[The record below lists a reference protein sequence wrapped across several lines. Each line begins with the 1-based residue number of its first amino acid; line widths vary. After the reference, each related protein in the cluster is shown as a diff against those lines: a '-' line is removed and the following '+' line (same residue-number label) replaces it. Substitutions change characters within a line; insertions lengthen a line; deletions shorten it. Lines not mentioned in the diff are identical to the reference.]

1 MCLRRVL
8 ITGAAGRLGR
18 VLRAGLAR
26 PDRILRLVDIADMGT
41 ASINEELHSVDA
53 TDLEAMVPLMD
64 GVDVVLHLA
73 AYPEEAAWDR
83 IFPLNYALTYAV
95 LEAARRAGVKR
106 FVFASSV
113 QAVGFHPLA
122 ATIDHTARPRPSG
135 YYGVSKVSGEAL
147 ASVYADKHGMS
158 VGCVRVASFE
168 PRPTDVRML
177 STWLSHE
184 DGVHLFERCIQAPD
198 HHHYVVYGVSANT
211 RARID
216 NSHVAWLRYEPRSNA
231 EDYADEVLLHGEPLG
246 PLAGKTQG
254 GGACDVGFNGNVE
267 KTLGA
272 D

>member
-1 MCLRRVL
+1 MGLQRVL

-26 PDRILRLVDIADMGT
+26 PDRILRLTDIIDLGA
-41 ASINEELHSVDA
+41 ASSNEELYSADA
-53 TDLEAMVPLMD
+53 TSLEAALPLMD
-64 GVDVVLHLA
+64 GVDVVVHLA
-73 AYPEEAAWDR
+73 AFPEEAAWER
-83 IFPLNYALTYAV
+83 IFPLNYALTYTV

-122 ATIDHTARPRPSG
+122 ETIDQTARPRPSG

-168 PRPTDVRML
+168 ERPTDVRML

-198 HHHYVVYGVSANT
+198 HHYYVVYGVSANT
-211 RARID
+211 RTRVD
-216 NSHVAWLRYEPRSNA
+216 NSHVAWLGYRPQSNA
-231 EDYADEVLLHGEPLG
+231 EDYASDVLQHGAPLG

-254 GGACDVGFNGNVE
+254 GGACDIDFSGDVE
-267 KTLGA
+267 KTLTA

>member
-1 MCLRRVL
+1 MHLQRVL

-18 VLRAGLAR
+18 VLRAGLTK
-26 PDRILRLVDIADMGT
+26 PDRILRLVDVVDLGA
-41 ASINEELHSVDA
+41 ALINEELYRVDA
-53 TDLEAMVPLMD
+53 TDLEAVLPLMD

-73 AYPEEAAWDR
+73 AYPEEASWER
-83 IFPLNYALTYAV
+83 IFPLNYALTYTV
-95 LEAARRAGVKR
+95 LEAAHRAGVKR

-113 QAVGFHPLA
+113 QAVGFHSLA
-122 ATIDHTARPRPSG
+122 ETIDHTARPRPSG

-168 PRPTDVRML
+168 ARPTDVRML

-198 HHHYVVYGVSANT
+198 HHHYVVYGVSANA

-216 NSHVAWLRYEPRSNA
+216 NSNVAWLGYEPRSNA
-231 EDYADEVLLHGEPLG
+231 EDYANEVLLHGKHLG
-246 PLAGKTQG
+246 PLAVTTHG
-254 GGACDVGFNGNVE
+254 GGACDVGFSGNVDR
-267 KTLGA
+267 TLHT

>member
-1 MCLRRVL
+1 MQRVL

-26 PDRILRLVDIADMGT
+26 PDRILRLTDIADLGL
-41 ASINEELHSVDA
+41 ASVNEELHQVDA
-53 TDLEAMVPLMD
+53 TDLEAVLPLMD
-64 GVDVVLHLA
+64 GVDVVVHLA
-73 AYPEEAAWDR
+73 AYPEEAAWER
-83 IFPLNYALTYAV
+83 IFPLNYALNYAV
-95 LEAARRAGVKR
+95 LEAAHRAGVKR

-122 ATIDHTARPRPSG
+122 DMIDQSARPRPSG

-168 PRPTDVRML
+168 PRPTDARML
-177 STWLSHE
+177 STWLSHQ

-198 HHHYVVYGVSANT
+198 HHYYVVYGVSANT
-211 RARID
+211 RARVD
-216 NSHVAWLRYEPRSNA
+216 NSHVAWLGYEPRSNA
-231 EDYADEVLLHGEPLG
+231 EDYAHEVLLHGDALG
-246 PLAGKTQG
+246 PLARVTQG
-254 GGACDVGFNGNVE
+254 GGACDVGFSGDAG
-267 KTLGA
+267 KTLRA